1 MAPKRSPPPMSR
13 KSSTA
18 SDEKGLPSLNELFP
32 EDLFRGSLPQHHLPS
47 SSFQPLSAHSRPNP
61 PLEPHPFPRQ
71 SPVLPGRSHPLP
83 VCAHTPP
90 PVASSQPAI
99 PCTSGCCNQPSSSA
113 QISPPHHHA
122 SLQHNQPRGWPAPAT
137 AGPSHPPVPPGSMAS
152 SSSSSHLRS
161 PADEVVSAVTSAQWP
176 WPYSANPHQ
185 SAYPHPQSGLAAP
198 PESRNR
204 GAFHDPHAVR
214 HPLAY
219 HAQISSGVP
228 AARGGKTRY
237 PDAPDVTLPSA
248 ATTATGRGIGNGIG
262 KPAANAS
269 TTNADD
275 SERRHCCPHCN
286 KRFNRPS
293 SLAIHVN
300 THTGA
305 KPFTCAFP
313 GCNRKFNVNSNM
325 RRHYRNHLTARR
337 RDAVARMV
345 QPGPPTSA
353 AGMSR
358 IPSQLSPAMVP
369 MAQAPVPMYA
379 MHSTSGMHAG
389 SPHAANSNLLAPMHH
404 PHAQPRAHTDA
415 TSSRSGSTPISG
427 YGSGSRSPSRSGS
440 YSPSVPS
447 PSPSPLPSPIS
458 AVTSPFPPTPR
469 SLPAPA
475 FRPSSPARLHP
486 AHGYAY
492 YPPQADSEK
501 QLPRQER
508 ASPGWSADDCD
519 YDEEEE
525 EIEDELDA
533 DPQGPLTSTAT
544 ATAQESYVRGERASS
559 TSTSTSVSASGSERQ
574 RHQRRPRAESSPESR
589 RARPYPYPSPRA
601 RAHRLSSASASAVSV
616 SDGGEGRSGGGGSA
630 KCEVPGC
637 GCAAGRG
644 AGGRLRPAF
653 QDHPRE
659 LGGGGAHQTPGW
671 TVLEDDSE
679 DG

>member
-1 MAPKRSPPPMSR
+1 MHR
-13 KSSTA
+13 
-18 SDEKGLPSLNELFP
+18 
-32 EDLFRGSLPQHHLPS
+32 
-47 SSFQPLSAHSRPNP
+47 
-61 PLEPHPFPRQ
+61 
-71 SPVLPGRSHPLP
+71 
-83 VCAHTPP
+83 
-90 PVASSQPAI
+90 
-99 PCTSGCCNQPSSSA
+99 
-113 QISPPHHHA
+113 
-122 SLQHNQPRGWPAPAT
+122 
-137 AGPSHPPVPPGSMAS
+137 

-161 PADEVVSAVTSAQWP
+161 PADEVVSAVTGAQWP
-176 WPYSANPHQ
+176 WPSSYAANGNQ
-185 SAYPHPQSGLAAP
+185 AAYPHPQSGLATQAVP
-198 PESRNR
+198 VSPEARSR
-204 GAFHDPHAVR
+204 GALHDPHAVR
-214 HPLAY
+214 HALAY
-219 HAQISSGVP
+219 HAQIPAGVP
-228 AARGGKTRY
+228 VRGGKTRY

-248 ATTATGRGIGNGIG
+248 APTPATGRGIGGGIGMG

-275 SERRHCCPHCN
+275 GERRHCCPHCN

-305 KPFTCAFP
+305 KRKCRSLLLPARRSTRGGERRMCILCLRLRLFAFFAAFTCAFP

-358 IPSQLSPAMVP
+358 VPSQLSPAMVP
-369 MAQAPVPMYA
+369 MSVSMAQAPVPMYP
-379 MHSTSGMHAG
+379 MHSS
-389 SPHAANSNLLAPMHH
+389 SSIQAANSNLLAPMHH
-404 PHAQPRAHTDA
+404 PQSQPRAHTDA

-458 AVTSPFPPTPR
+458 AVTSPFPLTPR
-469 SLPAPA
+469 SLPAPS

-486 AHGYAY
+486 GSAHGYAY
-492 YPPQADSEK
+492 YQPQAEK
-501 QLPRQER
+501 QPPHHHLHLHQER
-508 ASPGWSADDCD
+508 ASPGWSADD
-519 YDEEEE
+519 YGDEDDE

-533 DPQGPLTSTAT
+533 DSQGPLTATAT

-559 TSTSTSVSASGSERQ
+559 FSTSASGSASGSGSER
-574 RHQRRPRAESSPESR
+574 RRPRAESSPESR
-589 RARPYPYPSPRA
+589 RARPYPSPRA
-601 RAHRLSSASASAVSV
+601 RAHRLSSASASVSAM
-616 SDGGEGRSGGGGSA
+616 SDGGEGREGSNSNS

-644 AGGRLRPAF
+644 AGARLRPAF

-659 LGGGGAHQTPGW
+659 RELGSGHQNSNPGW
-671 TVLEDDSE
+671 TVLEDNSE